1 MRENSTFTIIPHS
14 VYNINMLKIIEIT
27 DKKEWN
33 DFINEHGGHPLQL
46 WGWGELKSQSAN
58 WQVVRVFLK
67 NGEEKYIDRKKM
79 TTQILW
85 RRHKFWF
92 ESSLFHFVILLI
104 FRAVLW

>member
-1 MRENSTFTIIPHS
+1 MRNSTFTIIPHS

-67 NGEEKYIDRKKM
+67 NGEEKYIDRKK
-79 TTQILW
+79 
-85 RRHKFWF
+85 K
-92 ESSLFHFVILLI
+92 
-104 FRAVLW
+104 